1 MQKGR
6 VLGNGVDRH
15 MSQKAA
21 QQKINS
27 SNTWLC
33 AKDEPT
39 EAGDGLEDL
48 WSIN

>member
-1 MQKGR
+1 MPKGH
-6 VLGNGVDRH
+6 VLGNGADRH

-33 AKDEPT
+33 AKDEPA
-39 EAGDGLEDL
+39 EVGDRLEDL